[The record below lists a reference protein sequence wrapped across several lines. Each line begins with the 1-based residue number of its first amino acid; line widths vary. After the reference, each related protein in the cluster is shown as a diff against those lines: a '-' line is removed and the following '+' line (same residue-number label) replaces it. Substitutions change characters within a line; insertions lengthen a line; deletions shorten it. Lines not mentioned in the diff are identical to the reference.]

1 MSRTSG
7 HWRLRGA
14 ACLAVFAMTP
24 GAAFAFGCDETGRTI
39 ELSAGQ
45 NVGGGTPGYEALD
58 LEPREVVLTFDD
70 GPNADTTPAILD
82 MLRAACVPA
91 TFFVL
96 GGQAEENPDLLK
108 RELAEGHAVG
118 GHTVSHA
125 DLSEETFA
133 DATRDIVDGFAA
145 VEAAG
150 AEANLFRFP
159 KLQTTPELLAWV
171 NANGMAA
178 VGADID
184 PMDWEGDAPER
195 TLARLTRELKEEGGG
210 IILLHDS
217 QPNTVKLL
225 PGLLDFLSR
234 EGFSVVRLTGA
245 RPESQLASGKAR

>member
-82 MLRAACVPA
+82 MLREACVPA

-96 GGQAEENPDLLK
+96 GGQVEENPDLLK

-118 GHTVSHA
+118 GHTASHA
-125 DLSEETFA
+125 DLSEEAFA

>member
-1 MSRTSG
+1 
-7 HWRLRGA
+7 
-14 ACLAVFAMTP
+14 MTP
-24 GAAFAFGCDETGRTI
+24 GAAFAFSCDETDRTI
-39 ELSAGQ
+39 ELVAGQ
-45 NVGGGTPGYEALD
+45 NVGGEAPGYEALE
-58 LEPREVVLTFDD
+58 LGPREVVLTFDD

-82 MLRAACVPA
+82 MLREACVPA

-96 GGQAEENPDLLK
+96 GGPAEENPGLLK

-118 GHTVSHA
+118 GHTMSHA

-133 DATRDIVDGFAA
+133 DATRDIVAGFVP

-150 AEANLFRFP
+150 ADASLFRFP

-184 PMDWEGDAPER
+184 PKDWEGDSPER
-195 TLARLTRELKEEGGG
+195 TLARLTRELTEEGGG

-217 QPNTVKLL
+217 EPNTVKLL
-225 PGLLDFLSR
+225 PGLLAFLSR

-245 RPESQLASGKAR
+245 RPQSQLASGKPR